1 MTFSK
6 NINSIQTA
14 RLRVLFSLECAARSL
29 GDLHEAE
36 NTPAIKSET
45 AKAAG
50 EIHKIAETL
59 KRRWKIA
66 QT

>member
-1 MTFSK
+1 MTFYK

-29 GDLHEAE
+29 DDLREAE

>member
-1 MTFSK
+1 MTLFK
-6 NINSIQTA
+6 NNSIQTA

-36 NTPAIKSET
+36 NAAIKSET

-50 EIHKIAETL
+50 EIHKIAENL
-59 KRRWKIA
+59 KCRWKIA